1 VRATSARP
9 RSGLFVRTIV
19 PNSQTRA
26 RQQWGRQIAADG
38 AWLLEQIDTDPA
50 EGWLAR
56 LPTVQALREVWG
68 QECVAD
74 GATREPCGGQI
85 DNRARARVL
94 VRCVPVGAGV
104 IRVLRCRHRSTVDI
118 LSGPAPTPWTA
129 VAPNPPG
136 AMTQDPVASR
146 VDHILA
152 RPMPLRCGCGAV
164 PQWPPSTVTLIESD
178 ARGRGRVS
186 APEVSDGYGTRLRV
200 AVAGSSR

>member
-26 RQQWGRQIAADG
+26 RQQWGRQIAADV

-74 GATREPCGGQI
+74 GATREPYEQCWTMRSVGLS
-85 DNRARARVL
+85 AL
-94 VRCVPVGAGV
+94 VRGPSGAD
-104 IRVLRCRHRSTVDI
+104 RCT
-118 LSGPAPTPWTA
+118 
-129 VAPNPPG
+129 
-136 AMTQDPVASR
+136 
-146 VDHILA
+146 
-152 RPMPLRCGCGAV
+152 
-164 PQWPPSTVTLIESD
+164 
-178 ARGRGRVS
+178 
-186 APEVSDGYGTRLRV
+186 
-200 AVAGSSR
+200 